1 MAIKINTTDNNTYKG
16 AKDGQ
21 WTEPKTGKYFLEE
34 AETFVHKSHV
44 KISSFQVGV
53 TTCVYDEVCSEMQIN
68 APLKSDVVSAYEV
81 IVDYTTI
88 NNNVPEYVYLMTLP
102 AGTVVTEHG
111 NEYRFEMS
119 HEVEILLIGEM
130 GTMRI
135 KDESY
140 ETRVYGGHTINVFT
154 KKYE

>member
-1 MAIKINTTDNNTYKG
+1 MAIKINTSDKNTYKG
-16 AKDGQ
+16 QKDGQ

-34 AETFVHKSHV
+34 AEAFVHKSHR
-44 KISSFQVGV
+44 KITSFQVGV
-53 TTCVYDEVCSEMQIN
+53 TTCVYDEEWSFMQIN
-68 APLKSDVVSAYEV
+68 APLKSDVVNRFEV
-81 IVDYTTI
+81 ITDYTCI
-88 NNNVPEYVYLMTLP
+88 NNNTPEYMYLMTLP

-119 HEVEILLIGEM
+119 HKVKILLIGEM
-130 GTMRI
+130 GSLRI

-140 ETRVYGGHTINVFT
+140 ETSVYGGHTINVFT